1 MAGLEPLVPHIYHER
16 QQPGSMLCAQHA
28 LNSLL
33 QGNYF
38 TAPDLAEIARNLDA
52 LEQSVDEERVDR
64 QSTNMDDTGFFSV
77 QVLEEALKVWGLRLV
92 RWRSEEMLAFQ
103 DRPTTQ
109 LAFILN
115 LELHWFTLR
124 RFGPA
129 VPNPYEDPGDGHWF
143 NLNSFLEVPE
153 WISHTYLGMVLQQ
166 AEQEGYSVF
175 AVCQLDP
182 AGELTLARTDADA
195 LAGTLPQPT
204 SAGTSRL
211 NTARTRQANAASGS
225 GAGSVGRVEG
235 TEDEDLMLQAALQ
248 ASLMGDAAFGG
259 EGGEIPAWLREQD
272 FSAFERG
279 PARDPDF
286 DAPFRHAQNLVGPS
300 AGDMDVDDVGAGE
313 GGSDP
318 VAASL
323 ARNRALMNRMQREQE
338 FAMRGA
344 LDDDIRQHIHRA
356 RFPAAPVPAPGP
368 QDDVDD
374 ESEDAQLQATLAA
387 SRHHIVF
394 DTPPRQNRYSEL
406 AAEDDAAPAPA
417 PGPSAAQQH
426 VVYDDEDAELQAA
439 LRASLEGLPEGFM
452 MPPSPQ
458 PAPLPLSRL
467 DQAASAPSTSR
478 PAQPAPAPAPAQQV
492 GKRKADDEVEE
503 EELPAQEELSPEEMR
518 RRRLARF
525 S

>member
-1 MAGLEPLVPHIYHER
+1 MAGLEPLIPHIYHER

-52 LEQSVDEERVDR
+52 LEQSVHEERVDR

-92 RWRSEEMLAFQ
+92 RWRSEEMIAFQ

-129 VPNPYEDPGDGHWF
+129 KPNPYEDPGDGHWF
-143 NLNSFLEVPE
+143 NLNSFLEAPE

-175 AVCQLDP
+175 AVCQVDP
-182 AGELTLARTDADA
+182 TAELTLARTEADA

-211 NTARTRQANAASGS
+211 NTARIRQANAASSSS
-225 GAGSVGRVEG
+225 GHVEG
-235 TEDEDLMLQAALQ
+235 AEDEDLMLQAALQ
-248 ASLMGDAAFGG
+248 ASLMGDEAFAG
-259 EGGEIPAWLREQD
+259 EGGEIPAWLRDQD
-272 FSAFERG
+272 FSAFDRGG

-286 DAPFRHAQNLVGPS
+286 SQFRHAQNLVGPS
-300 AGDMDVDDVGAGE
+300 AGEMDVDDGE
-313 GGSDP
+313 GGEGGADP
-318 VAASL
+318 VAASI
-323 ARNRALMNRMQREQE
+323 ARNRALMDRMRREQQ

-344 LDDDIRQHIHRA
+344 IDDDIRQHIQRA
-356 RFPAAPVPAPGP
+356 RFPNAQPEPGP
-368 QDDVDD
+368 QPQADDDD
-374 ESEDAQLQATLAA
+374 DSEDAQLQATLAA

-394 DTPPRQNRYSEL
+394 DTPPRQNRFSEL
-406 AAEDDAAPAPA
+406 ADEDEAPLPAPR
-417 PGPSAAQQH
+417 PAANQRH
-426 VVYDDEDAELQAA
+426 VVYDDDDAELQAA

-458 PAPLPLSRL
+458 PRALPPSRL
-467 DQAASAPSTSR
+467 DQAVAAPSSSR
-478 PAQPAPAPAPAQQV
+478 LNQPAPAPVQQA
-492 GKRKADDEVEE
+492 GKRKADDEADE